1 MFILCSYFEFT
12 LTIYHYTTMWTPQ
25 KAYLLVVPKSLVLL
39 LWTKPPACF
48 LACNI
53 YLLFRTVFNPLT
65 IWPASVSFRHVATCN
80 LLQFTLWNKFDK
92 HHFAKMQ
99 KFCTFTCQ
107 YFGPGALN
115 AFYKK
120 IQLFPRFAPEWP
132 KMTYFIVSWSDTVD
146 IVCFF
151 SKPLKMAHI
160 KLKWNC
166 LEGCFTMIA
175 TLRQWILQ
183 ELSRK
188 IS

>member
-1 MFILCSYFEFT
+1 MYPSNILQKLFPWF
-12 LTIYHYTTMWTPQ
+12 HPQ
-25 KAYLLVVPKSLVLL
+25 KLLQ
-39 LWTKPPACF
+39 CF
-48 LACNI
+48 LSLCRLNG
-53 YLLFRTVFNPLT
+53 P
-65 IWPASVSFRHVATCN
+65 
-80 LLQFTLWNKFDK
+80 WNKSVLTAGIYYECLCNVVSCRDF
-92 HHFAKMQ
+92 FALPKINFMEQ
-99 KFCTFTCQ
+99 VWKVIILSKVCIFTCQ

-120 IQLFPRFAPEWP
+120 IQFFPKFAPEWP